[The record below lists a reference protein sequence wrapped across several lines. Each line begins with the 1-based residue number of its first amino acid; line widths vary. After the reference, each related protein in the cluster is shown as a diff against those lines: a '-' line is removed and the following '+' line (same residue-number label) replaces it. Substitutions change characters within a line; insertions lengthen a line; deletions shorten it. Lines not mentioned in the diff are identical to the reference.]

1 MEDQEENA
9 DILNVDSAEETGKI
23 THELLKRIKELNCLH
38 NISHDIEK
46 FKALEDLLP
55 KITLHISQSM
65 QFPQISRTTITL
77 DGKTYGT
84 ESTYLT
90 GNNSIS
96 SDIKIKREI
105 RGSINVNYTEGKSF
119 LEEEIQLLQSV
130 SERIGKTIERIELD
144 RSFKLQKDRLDLL
157 FASMYEGVIVM
168 EEDYLISFMNRAA
181 IDMFGDQTGSLCYQ
195 TLMGENKPCQICPI
209 EEIINKGQSNFRH
222 TTQLKGGRWVELTAS
237 PVKNVDGSLSI
248 VEIVRDTTEVKTL
261 ETELKQAEERYRS
274 LLENA
279 NDAIVSTRIGGKIT
293 FLNKK
298 AEEVFGYTQDEVIG
312 KSILDLMPE
321 RLRETHEQNIQRRM
335 EIKSS
340 KTARLLFEGIG
351 LRKDGTELPV
361 EVSYIPLGIG
371 EHSLTAIFRDITD
384 RKKAEAE
391 KARSDIRLQHKVAEL
406 SIMNEISEV
415 LLSTRELDEILHMIL
430 IGVTAYQA
438 LGFNRAFLFLINE
451 EATMLEGEVSTGS
464 LTPEEAYKIWERLAQ
479 EKHTLKELLESRHGE
494 LSKEDEPINNLVK
507 QMKIPLTGTENIFAQ
522 TLYENKSFNI
532 ADGKNNPLIDEDFIR
547 LLGTDSF
554 ALVPLI
560 YRGIPLGVLLA
571 DNFINKKP
579 IHDEDVERLITFA
592 NHASLA
598 IENSHLYKSLEG
610 KVEELS
616 TAYNELQENRDKL
629 IRYERLSA
637 VGEVA
642 AKVTH
647 EIRNPMVVIGGFA
660 RRILK
665 KDHDGELNRNYVK
678 IIVEEIGRMEN
689 ILTDILYFAKPA
701 VPKCDTVDM
710 NRIVRNSIEVLRFE
724 TEENNISIEEHLDP
738 DLPMLFID
746 ENQVRR
752 VLINLIRNAI
762 QAMPDGGTIT
772 ISTTNEED
780 QWVIIET
787 ADTGV
792 GISDDDMDK
801 LFDAFFSSKSTGSGL
816 GLTVSAQIINN
827 HGGTIEVQKREPEGT
842 IFKLKLPIKTLP
854 EQNIFSNSKSSGK
867 SDAESD

>member
-1 MEDQEENA
+1 LTELETLNNKLRKTEENLWKCKHDLDEQAKELNLFYAISRLVDKPDISLDEVYQGTVDLMPSAWQYPEITCARVIIEDQEFKTNNSVETIWKQSSKIIAQDNRIGTLEVCYLEEKPESDEGPFLKEERYMINA
-9 DILNVDSAEETGKI
+9 IAERLGKI
-23 THELLKRIKELNCLH
+23 TEQKWA
-38 NISHDIEK
+38 EK
-46 FKALEDLLP
+46 ML
-55 KITLHISQSM
+55 
-65 QFPQISRTTITL
+65 
-77 DGKTYGT
+77 
-84 ESTYLT
+84 
-90 GNNSIS
+90 
-96 SDIKIKREI
+96 
-105 RGSINVNYTEGKSF
+105 V
-119 LEEEIQLLQSV
+119 
-130 SERIGKTIERIELD
+130 
-144 RSFKLQKDRLDLL
+144 
-157 FASMYEGVIVM
+157 
-168 EEDYLISFMNRAA
+168 
-181 IDMFGDQTGSLCYQ
+181 
-195 TLMGENKPCQICPI
+195 
-209 EEIINKGQSNFRH
+209 
-222 TTQLKGGRWVELTAS
+222 
-237 PVKNVDGSLSI
+237 
-248 VEIVRDTTEVKTL
+248 
-261 ETELKQAEERYRS
+261 ETE
-274 LLENA
+274 
-279 NDAIVSTRIGGKIT
+279 
-293 FLNKK
+293 KK
-298 AEEVFGYTQDEVIG
+298 Y
-312 KSILDLMPE
+312 
-321 RLRETHEQNIQRRM
+321 
-335 EIKSS
+335 
-340 KTARLLFEGIG
+340 
-351 LRKDGTELPV
+351 
-361 EVSYIPLGIG
+361 
-371 EHSLTAIFRDITD
+371 HSLTDDVLDTSKVGIFILDSDFRVVWVNQALGHYFGIRREEVLDKDKRQLIREQIKNIFEDPEGFSEKVLATYDNNTYVENFACHVLPDGDREERWLQHWSQPIRNGLYAGGRIEHYTDISE
-384 RKKAEAE
+384 RKQGEE
-391 KARSDIRLQHKVAEL
+391 ERARIDARLQDKVTEL
-406 SIMNEISEV
+406 SIMNAIGEV

-451 EATMLEGEVSTGS
+451 EATMLEGEVATGS

-507 QMKIPLTGTENIFAQ
+507 QMKILLTGTENIFTQ

-660 RRILK
+660 RRILR

-678 IIVEEIGRMEN
+678 IIVEEISRMEN

-701 VPKCDTVDM
+701 VPKCDTVDI
-710 NRIVRNSIEVLRFE
+710 NRIVRNSIEVLSFE
-724 TEENNISIEEHLDP
+724 TEENNISTEEHLDP
-738 DLPMLFID
+738 NLPMLFID

-772 ISTTNEED
+772 ISTVHEG

-827 HGGTIEVQKREPEGT
+827 HGGTIEVQKREPKGT
-842 IFKLKLPIKTLP
+842 IFKIKLPVNKRP
-854 EQNIFSNSKSSGK
+854 Q
-867 SDAESD
+867 